1 MKISQ
6 TEILFDKGTAEFF
19 KANENL
25 YFEAALY
32 NRENDNIT
40 HGTSEHDTVINRMLS
55 EYKHFEDVKN
65 LFTSLVLCAIA
76 HMGACDLVAVRKYIK
91 LVYEYSDLDSRLVR
105 LIENTDNARN
115 AAKKLLSAGL
125 IIKHNFKILDTEDQK
140 RATTIYVPTATGV
153 DIVRSIYQKK
163 VTKERNIALLSPK
176 RLAGKACTNLIA
188 LETALNIDTNKVSYS
203 EGRFTT
209 PLSGELY
216 TDCRIKASDE
226 NGNLDNIGFISL
238 YMDFIEGF
246 HTEGNILSYYS
257 KLIEICKQY
266 KHRFGNNGNI
276 ARLVFVFP
284 DKDALIEFAK
294 YLVTKAEEL
303 LSIIYFTNELAYRE
317 NFIEPFLQ
325 LVQNDNGSYEFTK
338 CKVV

>member
-1 MKISQ
+1 MKISR
-6 TEILFDKGTAEFF
+6 TEIVFNKRTAEFF
-19 KANENL
+19 ETNEKL
-25 YFEAALY
+25 YFDAPLY
-32 NRENDNIT
+32 SRENDNIT
-40 HGTSEHDTVINRMLS
+40 YGTSDHDTVINRLLS

-65 LFTSLVLCAIA
+65 LFTNLVLCAIA

-91 LVYEYSDLDSRLVR
+91 LVYEYSDLDSRLVG

-140 RATTIYVPTATGV
+140 LATTIYVPTATGA

-188 LETALNIDTNKVSYS
+188 LETALNIDANKVTYS

-216 TDCRIKASDE
+216 TDCRIKANDE
-226 NGNLDNIGFISL
+226 KGNLNNIGFISL

-266 KHRFGNNGNI
+266 KHRFGNNGNT
-276 ARLVFVFP
+276 AKLVFVFP
-284 DKDALIEFAK
+284 DKDALIE
-294 YLVTKAEEL
+294 LSGHLITKAEEL
-303 LSIIYFTNELAYRE
+303 LPIIYFTNEIAYRE
-317 NFIEPFLQ
+317 NFTKPFLQ
-325 LVQNDNGSYEFTK
+325 LAQNDNGSYDFLK
-338 CKVV
+338 CKLV